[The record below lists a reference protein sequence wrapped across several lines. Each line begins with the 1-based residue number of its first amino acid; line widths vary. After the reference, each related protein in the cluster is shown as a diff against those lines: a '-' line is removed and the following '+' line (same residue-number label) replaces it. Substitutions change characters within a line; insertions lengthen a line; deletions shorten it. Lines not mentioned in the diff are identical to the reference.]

1 METKRSFK
9 QLFEEARQHDDYW
22 TEGLIVE
29 FTEELA
35 RWMKEKKVSRSEL
48 AVRIGHS
55 PAYITKALRGNANF
69 TAATMAKL
77 AKAVGAEVRIHLAPS
92 GSRTTW
98 YDQTATRLQDASE
111 EKAAPELLEEPRR
124 KRR

>member
-1 METKRSFK
+1 MEAKPSFK

-22 TEGLIVE
+22 TEGLIVD

-48 AVRIGHS
+48 ASRIGHS
-55 PAYITKALRGNANF
+55 PAYITKVLRGNANF

-92 GSRTTW
+92 ESHTTW
-98 YDQTATRLQDASE
+98 YDRATSRPEKSKE
-111 EKAAPELLEEPRR
+111 EGGPELLEKSVASRR
-124 KRR
+124 

>member
-9 QLFEEARQHDDYW
+9 KLFEEARQHDDYW
-22 TEGLIVE
+22 TEGVIVE

-55 PAYITKALRGNANF
+55 PAYVTKVLRGNANF
-69 TAATMAKL
+69 TVATMAKL
-77 AKAVGAEVRIHLAPS
+77 AKAMGAEVRIHLAPS

-98 YDQTATRLQDASE
+98 YDQTATRQEDERE
-111 EKAAPELLEEPRR
+111 EKDRPELLEEPRR
-124 KRR
+124 KRG